1 MGMVA
6 FLKHKSDAFAV
17 FKEWLICVE
26 KQTGQQLYIFHSDNG
41 GEFLTKEWRQ
51 MLKDRGICHETT
63 SPDTPEQN
71 GNAKRQNHSIFD
83 RVCTVLIDV
92 AFLYSC
98 LLKLSTTL
106 FTPKTTTPPVH
117 SPTPHHTMYGSTRN
131 LTSLDFIHL
140 AAKPMSKTT
149 HPTARS
155 YLLVLLRVS
164 SLGMQIH
171 RRPIGYI
178 SLRSEQLFA
187 LFTFALM

>member
-1 MGMVA
+1 
-6 FLKHKSDAFAV
+6 
-17 FKEWLICVE
+17 
-26 KQTGQQLYIFHSDNG
+26 
-41 GEFLTKEWRQ
+41 
-51 MLKDRGICHETT
+51 ML
-63 SPDTPEQN
+63 
-71 GNAKRQNHSIFD
+71 
-83 RVCTVLIDV
+83 V
-92 AFLYSC
+92 FLYSH

-117 SPTPHHTMYGSTRN
+117 SPTPHHTKHGSTRN

-164 SLGMQIH
+164 SLGMQIY
-171 RRPIGYI
+171 RSPIGYI